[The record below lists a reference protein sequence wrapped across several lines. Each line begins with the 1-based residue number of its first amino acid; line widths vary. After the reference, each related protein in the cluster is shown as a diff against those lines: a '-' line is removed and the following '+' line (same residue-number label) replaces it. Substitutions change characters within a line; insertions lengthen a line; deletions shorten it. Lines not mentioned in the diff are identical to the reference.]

1 MSFDWPIFVISLTD
15 AAERR
20 SSISATL
27 AARGLD
33 FTFID
38 AVDGRGGLPEG
49 ADAMIDRPGTRAAW
63 GRPLADTEYACA
75 LSHMS
80 VYRRI
85 LEEDLPGALVLEDD
99 AILTPLFDEFLAAD
113 GHLAGDLVQLD
124 HLHGDI
130 WRAERPRLL
139 TGRIRL
145 ARAARNASLTTG
157 YTITRQG
164 AAHFFETGLPL
175 TRPADWPA
183 DPVAIGALLCLPRV
197 VDHPP
202 FDGRSTI
209 ETSRAEL
216 QSAERGAPRATRFLR
231 ADYWRRWWFKRRTR
245 RVS

>member
-1 MSFDWPIFVISLTD
+1 MTFGWPIFVISLSD
-15 AAERR
+15 ATGRR
-20 SSISATL
+20 ASISSAL
-27 AARGLD
+27 AERGLD

-38 AVDGRGGLPEG
+38 AVDGRRGLSPDAE
-49 ADAMIDRPGTRAAW
+49 AMIDRPGTIRAS
-63 GRPLADTEYACA
+63 GRPMADTEYGCA
-75 LSHMS
+75 LSHMG

-85 LEEDLPGALVLEDD
+85 VDDGLPGALVLEDD

-130 WRAERPRLL
+130 WRAERPRAL
-139 TGRIRL
+139 TDTLRL

-157 YTITRQG
+157 YTISRKG
-164 AAHFFETGLPL
+164 ARYFLEHGLPL

-183 DPVAIGALLCLPRV
+183 DPVPLDALLCVPRA

-202 FDGRSTI
+202 FDGTSNI
-209 ETSRAEL
+209 EIARAKL
-216 QSAERGAPRATRFLR
+216 KAAEQNGPRALRFLK
-231 ADYWRRWWFKRRTR
+231 ASYWRRWWFKRRTK